1 MRKRES
7 LDVKV
12 FEIESK
18 MGDISLAVSEILKS
32 SANLFSD
39 LYLLEIA
46 VYEAI
51 FNAVEHGN
59 LEISGEEKE
68 LLLQNEEYDLFLKKL
83 INKVPCSKRRVKIT
97 SKVDEEKQVIEIE
110 DQGKG
115 FNWED
120 AMKKAVDGDDCEND
134 KFNGFGLRII
144 ATVFDK
150 VLFNKKGNMIT
161 LVKFRKKEILE
172 DNIEKNSDS

>member
-1 MRKRES
+1 MGIKKN
-7 LDVKV
+7 LDLKV

-18 MGDISLAVSEILKS
+18 MSDISLAVSEILKS
-32 SANLFSD
+32 SAKLFSD

-46 VYEAI
+46 VYEAV

-68 LLLQNEEYDLFLKKL
+68 QLLQNEEYDIFLKKL
-83 INKVPCSKRRVKIT
+83 INKLPCSKRRVKIT

-115 FNWED
+115 FDWED
-120 AMKKAVDGDDCEND
+120 AMRKALDYEECEND

-161 LVKFRKKEILE
+161 LVKFKEKETPE
-172 DNIEKNSDS
+172 DSIEKNTDS